1 MTATPT
7 AVRLSTAA
15 RCSLAIGAYP
25 RFHYDAS
32 GGGGL
37 GVLDA
42 SDPQGR
48 RRLQVPLEQLV
59 IPPLNRRTG
68 RWLGLPLP
76 PGLEVRIVPAKLEG
90 WLEPGSGAVQL
101 HFQANFAFSAAGL
114 YQAPPLWVDTLLT
127 TAEPQVA
134 VPARWGQPSGQA
146 RGAHGSLTLVGVA
159 PVAASGDHWFDRF
172 LGLPSEALAVL
183 RCSLSWES

>member
-90 WLEPGSGAVQL
+90 WLEPGSGAV
-101 HFQANFAFSAAGL
+101 
-114 YQAPPLWVDTLLT
+114 
-127 TAEPQVA
+127 
-134 VPARWGQPSGQA
+134 
-146 RGAHGSLTLVGVA
+146 
-159 PVAASGDHWFDRF
+159 
-172 LGLPSEALAVL
+172 
-183 RCSLSWES
+183 

>member
-1 MTATPT
+1 MTAIPTP
-7 AVRLSTAA
+7 VRLSTAA
-15 RCSLAIGAYP
+15 RCSLAIGPYP

-37 GVLDA
+37 GGLDA

-48 RRLQVPLEQLV
+48 RRLQFPLDQLV
-59 IPPLNRRTG
+59 IPPLSRRTG

-76 PGLEVRIVPAKLEG
+76 PALEVRILPAKLEG
-90 WLEPGSGAVQL
+90 WLEPASGAVQL
-101 HFQANFAFSAAGL
+101 HFQAHFVFRAAGV

-127 TAEPQVA
+127 TAAPQDA
-134 VPARWGQPSGQA
+134 VPARWGHPSGQA
-146 RGAHGSLTLVGVA
+146 RGADGSLTLVGVA
-159 PVAASGDHWFDRF
+159 PVAPSGDRWFDRF

-183 RCSLSWES
+183 RCSLSWET

>member
-7 AVRLSTAA
+7 AVRLRTAA
-15 RCSLAIGAYP
+15 GCSLAIGAYP
-25 RFHYDAS
+25 RFQYDAS

-42 SDPQGR
+42 SDCQGR
-48 RRLQVPLEQLV
+48 RHLQFPLEQLV
-59 IPPLNRRTG
+59 IPPLSRHTG

-76 PGLEVRIVPAKLEG
+76 PGLEVGIRPAKLEG
-90 WLEPGSGAVQL
+90 WLEPASGAVQL
-101 HFQANFAFSAAGL
+101 HFQAHFVFSAAGL

-127 TAEPQVA
+127 TAGPQGE
-134 VPARWGQPSGQA
+134 VPARWGQPSG
-146 RGAHGSLTLVGVA
+146 RAHGDNGSLTLVGVA
-159 PVAASGDHWFDRF
+159 PVAPCGDRWFDRF

-183 RCSLSWES
+183 RCSLSWEA